1 MVCEG
6 AEYGEVGG

>member
-6 AEYGEVGG
+6 AEYGEVRG